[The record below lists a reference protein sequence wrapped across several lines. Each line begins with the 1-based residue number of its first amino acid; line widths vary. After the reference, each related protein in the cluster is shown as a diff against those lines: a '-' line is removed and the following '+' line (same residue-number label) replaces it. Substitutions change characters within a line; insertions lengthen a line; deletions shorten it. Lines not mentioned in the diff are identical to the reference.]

1 MEMFKKTIFD
11 HIFVG
16 REKEK
21 LGEKDS
27 GERDRQMDRYTD
39 PSDQWTD
46 EQTNRQISGRYVIDI
61 NMDYTLQCCNLLF
74 FINIKDMNLF
84 IDE

>member
-1 MEMFKKTIFD
+1 MEISKKKIFD

-27 GERDRQMDRYTD
+27 SERDR
-39 PSDQWTD
+39 
-46 EQTNRQISGRYVIDI
+46 
-61 NMDYTLQCCNLLF
+61 
-74 FINIKDMNLF
+74 
-84 IDE
+84 

>member
-1 MEMFKKTIFD
+1 MEMSKKRIFD

-16 REKEK
+16 RKKEK

-27 GERDRQMDRYTD
+27 NERDRQMDRHTD
-39 PSDQWTD
+39 PSDEWTD
-46 EQTNRQISGRYVIDI
+46 EQTNRKISGSVIDK

-74 FINIKDMNLF
+74 FINI
-84 IDE
+84 